1 MSNIFYVDQSHQD
14 DESSTPSGVGPY
26 DHLKAQHLTRLEDGT
41 SVPSDEHKKY
51 FYSEM
56 CNAIRCCRIS
66 PDGQEMACGDFYGN
80 LRIYDLVSNKLKH
93 FIEAHNN
100 EVICLAYSP

>member
-1 MSNIFYVDQSHQD
+1 
-14 DESSTPSGVGPY
+14 VGPY